1 MALMNDFDSEIADKY
16 FIIANIIYY
25 WLHLI
30 QFIIHYRENNAKSIV
45 LNKIQYSYSAF
56 KFTFKRLS
64 FRICNSRRFIW

>member
-1 MALMNDFDSEIADKY
+1 MNGFDSEIADKY

-25 WLHLI
+25 CLHLI

-64 FRICNSRRFIW
+64 FRIYNSRSFIW